1 MNALAELASSRC
13 RAPFP
18 DAIGLVLRQPKKEEV
33 FMRETRILI
42 MDDEVQERSRTE
54 RYLVERGYDVV
65 ALGSMQEAVEAI
77 RRDRYDVF
85 LTDCNI
91 PGVDALRTSDE
102 ARKIDPDM
110 AVIIMTAYGT
120 IETAVKAIKA
130 GAYDYL
136 PKPVDLEQ
144 LVVLIERISERRS
157 LISENREL
165 KERLR
170 ERYKFE
176 EIVSTSH
183 AMEEALSLAGRV
195 AQSNATV
202 LLRGESGTGKELV
215 AKAIHYNSPRATFPL
230 IKVNC
235 AALPETL
242 LESELFGHEKGAFTG
257 ATSKRIGR
265 FEAADKG
272 SLFLDEIGELA
283 PGMQVKL
290 LRVLQEREFERVGGN
305 QTIKT
310 DVRVIAATNR
320 DIETAIKE
328 GGFREDLYY
337 RLNVVSVV
345 IPPLRERKEDVPAL
359 LDFFIKKYAKE
370 NAKHI
375 TGLSAE
381 ARDLLMRYNY
391 PGNVR
396 ELENIIERAVVLA
409 KKGLITARDMP
420 IHIQIA
426 ATEGS
431 LISSGLKGSLND
443 TLDTVERGLI
453 VDALKES
460 GGVQTRAAARL
471 GISERVLRYKLKKY
485 KI

>member
-1 MNALAELASSRC
+1 M
-13 RAPFP
+13 
-18 DAIGLVLRQPKKEEV
+18 EEA
-33 FMRETRILI
+33 RILI
-42 MDDEVQERSRTE
+42 MDDEEEERRRIE
-54 RYLVERGYDVV
+54 QYLLKKGYDVLAV
-65 ALGSMQEAVEAI
+65 GTMQDAVDAI

-102 ARKIDPDM
+102 ARKINPDM
-110 AVIIMTAYGT
+110 AVIIMTAFGT

-136 PKPVDLEQ
+136 PKPIDLDQ
-144 LVVLIERISERRS
+144 LAVLIERISERRD
-157 LISENREL
+157 LIRENTEL

-170 ERYKFE
+170 ERYKFD

-183 AMEEALSLAGRV
+183 AMEEVLNLAGRV
-195 AQSNATV
+195 ASSNATV

-215 AKAIHYNSPRATFPL
+215 AKAIHYHSPRADFPL

-257 ATSKRIGR
+257 ATTRRIGR

-272 SLFLDEIGELA
+272 TLFLDEIGELT

-320 DIETAIKE
+320 DIEKTIRE
-328 GGFREDLYY
+328 GAFREDLYY

-345 IPPLRERKEDVPAL
+345 IPPLRERKEDIPEL
-359 LDFFIKKYAKE
+359 MDFFIKKFSDE
-370 NAKHI
+370 NKKHI
-375 TGLSAE
+375 SGISAE

-396 ELENIIERAVVLA
+396 ELENIIERAVVLS
-409 KKGLITARDMP
+409 KKGIITAADLP
-420 IHIQIA
+420 IHVQTTAIDKKQP
-426 ATEGS
+426 S
-431 LISSGLKGSLND
+431 QHMKGSLKE

-453 VDALKES
+453 LEALKEY
-460 GGVQTRAAARL
+460 GGVQTRAADRL

-485 KI
+485 KIKEH